1 MPFYRKKPVVIEA
14 RQMPLMTDEAVRAHR
29 SIVTWRPQAEPH
41 SIFDSA
47 AKQVWEMDELE
58 AWCGG
63 NATFDALGPYILI
76 DTPEG
81 QMKASPG
88 DWIIKGVKGEFYP
101 IKSEIFSQTYE
112 PAEGMP
118 AEPDMSV
125 ATYEPAT
132 YEMAIYAGRGRL
144 MDFGDAIRAMR
155 DGERVCRGGWNGK
168 GMWLK
173 LVTPENY
180 DVGVKIVG
188 GLKMLPW
195 IGMKTAGNEFVPWL
209 ASQTDMLAEDWDTLE
224 GWKRRGYL
232 TEPPK

>member
-1 MPFYRKKPVVIEA
+1 MSFYRKKPVVIEA
-14 RQMPLMTDEAVRAHR
+14 MQFVPSFKPDERDRFTGLHDPA
-29 SIVTWRPQAEPH
+29 WQAE
-41 SIFDSA
+41 A
-47 AKQVWEMDELE
+47 RAVVAE
-58 AWCGG
+58 ADQIQNWMRSNGASFQC
-63 NATFDALGPYILI
+63 AHDAMGACILI

-81 QMKASPG
+81 QMRANPG
-88 DWIIKGVKGEFYP
+88 DWIIKGVKGEFCP